1 MPDLA
6 GLHVRPGGWIIDLR
20 DSATRTVLAAA
31 LVGGMMLPAGFDQ
44 LPAYVLPAVL
54 PLLIDVRKVRLSR
67 GDRKLLLELRLSQ
80 TPAQAAISWTPDAL
94 YGRLPAVVQQQVSP
108 IDFADFVDR
117 LVQAGEVDD
126 AGSDEVVVRPA
137 NKPAWIRIS
146 VE

>member
-1 MPDLA
+1 
-6 GLHVRPGGWIIDLR
+6 
-20 DSATRTVLAAA
+20 
-31 LVGGMMLPAGFDQ
+31 MLPAGFDQ